1 MNVNDILNK
10 ALKLLGIDDVTVI
23 VGSSDARL
31 TRLVN
36 ALGVAYMQLITEYAP
51 LEKEE
56 AVTVTGGEC
65 ALSALSATLFDVVRL
80 RDLSDK
86 TVKCHIRGGKLL
98 TENDGAYRLTYYYLP
113 SSYPAAGGTIV
124 LPERITADLFA
135 RGVAAEYALESLL
148 YEEAVTHERKYKE
161 GLLNV
166 LSCHKRL
173 HVEAKRWI

>member
-10 ALKLLGIDDVTVI
+10 SLKLLGIEDVTVAA
-23 VGSSDARL
+23 GNSDARL

-56 AVTVTGGEC
+56 TVTVTSGEC
-65 ALSALSATLFDVVRL
+65 ALSSLSATLFDVVRL
-80 RDLSDK
+80 KDASGKD
-86 TVKCHIRGGKLL
+86 VKCHVRGGKLL
-98 TENDGAYRLTYYYLP
+98 TEKDGSYRLTYYYLP
-113 SSYPAAGGTIV
+113 SSYPAVGGTMT

-166 LSCHKRL
+166 LSCHKKL
-173 HVEAKRWI
+173 HLEARRWI